1 MSAQWIIKGLDPVGV
16 EKHGF
21 YSHTFSHTAIHTH
34 IFIHKSMHM
43 PIEDSMSGTCQH

>member
-21 YSHTFSHTAIHTH
+21 YSHTFSHTAIHTN

-43 PIEDSMSGTCQH
+43 PIEDSMSGTRKH